1 MNMSIN
7 ISLSFKSNEPLAQHT
22 SFRIG
27 GPALFFAEPESRE
40 DLAQLIS
47 FSNDEGLARLVIG
60 RGSNLL
66 FSDEGF
72 PGLVISTARLKPQ
85 HIDFKGDTLE
95 VSCGVDLPLLVHRC
109 VEKGFGGLEFLA
121 GIPGTVGGALVQNAG
136 VSHSTGEPNEI
147 GGCVISVEALDQH
160 GNPVFLNRDE
170 LSFGYRS
177 SIFKGS
183 GLILVSCE
191 LKGCIRP
198 KEAIA
203 AKVKQNLD
211 YRRLRHDLSCP
222 SAGSVFKN
230 PEGASKRAGELI
242 DAAGL
247 KGLKVGDAEV
257 STRHGN
263 FIVNRGRASS
273 YDVLKLIERIRRTV
287 KEKFGVELELE
298 IEVIG

>member
-1 MNMSIN
+1 MSTSVN
-7 ISLSFKSNEPLAQHT
+7 ISLSLKSNEPLSAHT
-22 SFRIG
+22 SFQIG
-27 GPALFFAEPESRE
+27 GPALFFAEPGKRE
-40 DLAQLIS
+40 ELAGLIS

-72 PGLVISTARLKPQ
+72 PGLVISTLRLDSQ
-85 HIDFKGDTLE
+85 HIEFKGDTLK
-95 VSCGVDLPLLVHRC
+95 VSCGMDLPVLVHRC

-136 VSHSTGEPNEI
+136 VSHNAEKPNEI
-147 GGCVISVEALDQH
+147 SECVLSIEALDQH
-160 GNPVFLNRDE
+160 GNPVFLSRDE

-183 GLILVSCE
+183 GLVLISCE
-191 LKGCIRP
+191 LKGCHRP

-211 YRRLRHDLSCP
+211 YRKSRHDLSHP

-230 PEGASKRAGELI
+230 PEGVSKRAGELI
-242 DAAGL
+242 DAAGF
-247 KGLKVGDAEV
+247 KGLRVGDAEV
-257 STRHGN
+257 SMRHAN
-263 FIVNRGRASS
+263 FIVNRGEASS
-273 YDVLKLIERIRRTV
+273 YDVLKIIERIRRVV

-298 IEVIG
+298 IEVI